1 VKYTIFRIDT
11 VTETLG
17 TKGDVALCI
26 GDVVW
31 VKYDA
36 WKVALKGVEACGR
49 PEQTHPIL
57 GSCRRLDGIEWK
69 ARTTW
74 NKKKRGRERRTT
86 PQETD

>member
-1 VKYTIFRIDT
+1 MKYTIFRIDT

-36 WKVALKGVEACGR
+36 WKVALRHAGGQNR
-49 PEQTHPIL
+49 PIL
-57 GSCRRLDGIEWK
+57 FWALAVDWMELNGRRGPPGI
-69 ARTTW
+69 
-74 NKKKRGRERRTT
+74 KKKEDVNVEQPHKKRTRYS
-86 PQETD
+86 